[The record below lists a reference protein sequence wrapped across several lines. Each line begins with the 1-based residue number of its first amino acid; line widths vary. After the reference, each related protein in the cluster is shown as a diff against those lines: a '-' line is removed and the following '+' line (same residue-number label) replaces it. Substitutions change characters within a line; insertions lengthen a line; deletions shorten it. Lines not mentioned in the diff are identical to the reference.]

1 MKIISI
7 CDHKGGVA
15 KTTSAVAI
23 AQGLNARKKPQAK
36 ALLIDCDP
44 QGTATKSC
52 YGVSSIQH
60 SLYDVIKGRCKAREA
75 IIHTE
80 AGDIIPYSKQLAN
93 IDIEFNNDPSAY
105 HRIKEG
111 LIDLSGYTHI
121 IFDTAPGLTLAT
133 LQALTASDSV
143 VIPIICSP
151 DNFDNLKLTYN
162 NIMTIRKY
170 NNPDLKI
177 LGVFFTQ
184 HTGNSNLMKQ
194 FEELY
199 QDTCKSYGIKLLKTS
214 IRRSV
219 TIQEAHA
226 LAQNL
231 FEYAPRATVTQEY
244 NNLIKELKL

>member
-1 MKIISI
+1 MQKISI
-7 CDHKGGVA
+7 CDHKGGVG
-15 KTTSAVAI
+15 KTSSAVAI
-23 AQGLNARKKPQAK
+23 AQGLNDRKKPKSK

-52 YGVSSIQH
+52 YGVTTIHH
-60 SLYDVIKGRCKAREA
+60 SLYDVIKGTCKAEEA
-75 IIHTE
+75 IISTE

-111 LIDLSGYTHI
+111 LADLEGYTHI

-133 LQALTASDSV
+133 LQALTASDGV
-143 VIPIICSP
+143 VIPIWCSP

-162 NIMTIRKY
+162 NIQIIRKY

-194 FEELY
+194 FEDLY
-199 QDTCKSYGIKLLKTS
+199 QDTCKSYGITLLKTS
-214 IRRSV
+214 IRRSI
-219 TIQEAHA
+219 TIQESHA
-226 LAQNL
+226 LAQSL
-231 FEYAPRATVTQEY
+231 FDYAPRATVTQEY
-244 NNLIKELKL
+244 SNLIKELKL